1 MQGAGGIG
9 GLLARTDA
17 SGSTFYHSDAGGNIT
32 AMTDSSG
39 NVVDSYYKKE
49 TFTWPETPWEELT
62 NGIVSWH
69 ETNNGSTN
77 DGSSLY
83 EPPTILSEHCNVRS
97 ILDYGFKQPRLFG
110 GYQTGKVDTVFTREA
125 QTTWKLFTG
134 GKSEVKK
141 QSLFVVTGSATEML
155 ERLYA
160 GPSTNSGP
168 LTRPIASEKIEIGE
182 LGTLDKDG
190 FLYVVLPD
198 GITKDA
204 TPCVDN
210 LEYYEFAVGANKH
223 YIELVKPSGNPTN
236 APSGEDRLVYNASRP
251 GVLTVTFIGRLT
263 DYGPAW
269 VLTNRVKFDAD
280 DIPGSTK
287 TWDVANPGGR
297 PIANGSDLTAT
308 LYYTTLPEN
317 NSAFGLKF
325 GRMTLDG
332 AEVDQKCF
340 WAFYDADAYNW
351 PGCGLPYDT
360 ENPYPGMQYTPPN
373 YHYYYMQT
381 AAGFG
386 NPLFDYGSSHQ
397 TWPWQYCPPRHDKY
411 YVEIRNGRSTSQPI
425 LSPGANAGQVLN
437 YIDRFAW
444 ACRHEARHSENYIA
458 WWGSQCYSQTN
469 DVDVW
474 DPPRSYG
481 DAIPN
486 WVEPTLPYY
495 AGEPYSP
502 TNALTF
508 AGRFDGT
515 SDYVPGDFDDDQL
528 YTCLTAQVWTTTQQ
542 TNSFKVDWAK
552 PGKNWPEG
560 P

>member
-1 MQGAGGIG
+1 M
-9 GLLARTDA
+9 
-17 SGSTFYHSDAGGNIT
+17 
-32 AMTDSSG
+32 
-39 NVVDSYYKKE
+39 VDSYYKKE

-97 ILDYGFKQPRLFG
+97 ILDYGFKQPRLSG
-110 GYQTGKVDTVFTREA
+110 SYQTGKVDTVFTREA

-182 LGTLDKDG
+182 LGTLDKNG

-287 TWDVANPGGR
+287 TWDAANPGGR

-340 WAFYDADAYNW
+340 WAFYDADAYNY
-351 PGCGLPYDT
+351 PGCADPD
-360 ENPYPGMQYTPPN
+360 EYPKTPPN
-373 YHYYYMQT
+373 YFFYYRQTPANYGTPEYGYRGKSEETRPAGQPSLRPHY
-381 AAGFG
+381 
-386 NPLFDYGSSHQ
+386 L
-397 TWPWQYCPPRHDKY
+397 Y
-411 YVEIRNGRSTSQPI
+411 YVNAGPNWRGGYDVRYGQNAGRSYQ
-425 LSPGANAGQVLN
+425 
-437 YIDRFAW
+437 YINVFAY
-444 ACRHEARHSENYIA
+444 ACRHEATHGMDFDN
-458 WWGSQCYSQTN
+458 WWPDGWVSTN
-469 DVDVW
+469 DVDQPQPDSIPSTIEPALGF
-474 DPPRSYG
+474 DPSLTATYERPEG
-481 DAIPN
+481 
-486 WVEPTLPYY
+486 V
-495 AGEPYSP
+495 SP
-502 TNALTF
+502 W
-508 AGRFDGT
+508 
-515 SDYVPGDFDDDQL
+515 DDDQQHTL
-528 YTCLTAQVWTTTQQ
+528 DHEPTWGEKDGDDY
-542 TNSFKVDWAK
+542 DWAH
-552 PGKNWPEG
+552 PGAKYP
-560 P
+560 